1 LDSSISQGPFSVA
14 PCQTLI
20 SRFATFSSLYSTP
33 DEQKWVYPTIDAAT
47 GLWARVL
54 AKSKLKVAGVKW
66 SGGSGDY
73 KTDPENPTGFWP
85 MYLDVRPDP
94 SLAFATKRATA
105 SLTGVHAGAHAPLR
119 LQEVLLGVRSEINTA
134 FFAAGV
140 CFIHPSDTQRP
151 TTQLE
156 GGRDDEI
163 TETVFK
169 VH

>member
-94 SLAFATKRATA
+94 SLALATKRATA
-105 SLTGVHAGAHAPLR
+105 SLTGARAGPCTWTYDPTRPLPSLQRERLHHSRVH
-119 LQEVLLGVRSEINTA
+119 
-134 FFAAGV
+134 
-140 CFIHPSDTQRP
+140 
-151 TTQLE
+151 
-156 GGRDDEI
+156 
-163 TETVFK
+163 
-169 VH
+169 